1 MSSATN
7 SITKNAKDFFHFL
20 KETYLAWDRNDPF
33 AKSAI
38 IAYYT
43 LFSLPSLLMI
53 VTSIASAFVGAEAV
67 QGRIH
72 DEIARFISPE
82 VAVSIEEMIS
92 NVTLQNDNWI
102 TLIIS
107 IAALIYGATGVFF
120 QMKKTM
126 NTIWNV
132 TEKKQNFKRM
142 LINRAI
148 AFGMVLVLG
157 FMLLVAFVVT
167 VLLNIL
173 TDYLSNFAPEIT
185 IIFADALRFLI
196 SFLFIAGLFAA
207 IFKILPDVKMGY
219 KTTILGASITAI
231 LFLIGE
237 SLLGIYFSSSNPA
250 SVYGGAA
257 SIVLVLLWVNYTCL
271 ILFFGAEITVQY
283 ALVKKHR
290 IVPSSHAKLAHTEEM
305 EALREK
311 EQQLENDKKKALEL
325 ATNPK
330 EEPPL
335 NKPNSENSP

>member
-1 MSSATN
+1 MN
-7 SITKNAKDFFHFL
+7 SPKNPLLKKAFYLFQFL
-20 KETYLAWDRNDPF
+20 KKTYIEWDQNDPF

-53 VTSIASAFVGAEAV
+53 VTTIASAFVGPEAV

-82 VAVSIEEMIS
+82 VALSIEEIIS
-92 NVTLQNDNWI
+92 NVTLQNDNWL

-107 IAALIYGATGVFF
+107 IGALIYGATGVFF

-142 LINRAI
+142 LVNRAK

-157 FMLLVAFVVT
+157 FMLLIAFVVT
-167 VLLNIL
+167 IGLNLLTEYL
-173 TDYLSNFAPEIT
+173 TQFAPEAT
-185 IIFADALRFLI
+185 MIFADILRFLI
-196 SFLFIAGLFAA
+196 SFFFIGSLFAA
-207 IFKILPDVKMGY
+207 IFKILPDVIMGY
-219 KTTILGASITAI
+219 KTTVLGASITAV
-231 LFLIGE
+231 LFLIGQ
-237 SLLGIYFSSSNPA
+237 SLLGYYFSSSNPA

-257 SIVLVLLWVNYTCL
+257 SIVLILLWVNYTCL

-283 ALVKKHR
+283 ALVKRHK
-290 IVPSSHAKLAHTEEM
+290 IVPSAHAKLAHEE
-305 EALREK
+305 ELENLKEK
-311 EQQLENDKKKALEL
+311 EKQVEANKKKAIKL
-325 ATNPK
+325 ATNP
-330 EEPPL
+330 EEPK
-335 NKPNSENSP
+335 KPNSEPS

>member
-1 MSSATN
+1 MN
-7 SITKNAKDFFHFL
+7 KPKNPILRQGFTLFQFL
-20 KETYLAWDRNDPF
+20 KKTYVAWDRNDPF

-53 VTSIASAFVGAEAV
+53 VTSIASAFVGPEAV

-72 DEIARFISPE
+72 DEISRFISPE
-82 VAVSIEEMIS
+82 VAIAIEQMIGK
-92 NVTLQNDNWI
+92 VTLQNDNWI

-107 IAALIYGATGVFF
+107 IGALIYGATGVFF

-132 TEKKQNFKRM
+132 TEKNDNFKRM

-157 FMLLVAFVVT
+157 FMLLVAFVIT
-167 VLLNIL
+167 VLLNLL
-173 TDYLSNFAPEIT
+173 TDYLSQFAPTIT
-185 IIFADALRFLI
+185 VVFADALRFLI
-196 SFLFIAGLFAA
+196 SFAFIAGLFAA

-219 KTTILGASITAI
+219 KTTVLGASITAI
-231 LFLIGE
+231 LFLVGE
-237 SLLGIYFSSSNPA
+237 SILGYYFASSNPA

-257 SIVLVLLWVNYTCL
+257 SIVLILLWVNYTCL

-283 ALVKKHR
+283 ALIKKHK
-290 IVPSSHAKLAHTEEM
+290 IVPSSHAKLAHSEEM
-305 EALREK
+305 AALREK
-311 EQQLENDKKKALEL
+311 EKQIEADKKKAIEL
-325 ATNPK
+325 ATNP
-330 EEPPL
+330 EEPP
-335 NKPNSENSP
+335 KT

>member
-1 MSSATN
+1 MNNTRQG
-7 SITKNAKDFFHFL
+7 IFKKIKDFFKFL
-20 KETYLAWDRNDPF
+20 KTTYEAWDRNDPF
-33 AKSAI
+33 ARSAI

-53 VTSIASAFVGAEAV
+53 VTSIASAFVGAKAV

-82 VAVSIEEMIS
+82 VAKSIEEIIS
-92 NVTLQNDNWI
+92 NVTLENDNWI

-107 IAALIYGATGVFF
+107 IGALIYGATGVFF
-120 QMKKTM
+120 QMKKAM

-173 TDYLSNFAPEIT
+173 TDYFANFAPEVT
-185 IIFADALRFLI
+185 VIFADILRFLV
-196 SFLFIAGLFAA
+196 SFIFIAALFAA

-219 KTTILGASITAI
+219 KTTVLGASITAV

-237 SLLGIYFSSSNPA
+237 YVLGIYFSSSNPA

-283 ALVKKHR
+283 ALAKKHR
-290 IVPSSHAKLAHTEEM
+290 IVPSSHAELAHTEEM

-311 EQQLENDKKKALEL
+311 QKQLDADKKKAVEL
-325 ATNPK
+325 ATNP
-330 EEPPL
+330 EEDTSI
-335 NKPNSENSP
+335 N

>member
-1 MSSATN
+1 MN
-7 SITKNAKDFFHFL
+7 KPKNPILKKGFEFFIFM
-20 KETYLAWDRNDPF
+20 KNTYLAWDRNDPF

-53 VTSIASAFVGAEAV
+53 VTSIASTFVGTKAV

-72 DEIARFISPE
+72 DEIARFISPQ
-82 VAVSIEEMIS
+82 VAVSIEEMIG
-92 NVTLQNDNWI
+92 NVTLQDDNWI

-132 TEKKQNFKRM
+132 TEKNQNFKRM

-167 VLLNIL
+167 VLLNLL
-173 TDYLSNFAPEIT
+173 TDYLAQFAPVIT
-185 IIFADALRFLI
+185 VIFADALRFLI
-196 SFLFIAGLFAA
+196 SFIFIASLFAA

-219 KTTILGASITAI
+219 KTTVLGASITAI

-237 SLLGIYFSSSNPA
+237 SLLGYYFSSSNPA

-257 SIVLVLLWVNYTCL
+257 SIVLMLLWVNYTCL

-283 ALVKKHR
+283 ALVKKHK
-290 IVPSSHAKLAHTEEM
+290 IVPSKHAEFAHTEETK
-305 EALREK
+305 ALREK
-311 EQQLENDKKKALEL
+311 QKQLDADKKKAIEL
-325 ATNPK
+325 ATNPEDPK
-330 EEPPL
+330 NPT
-335 NKPNSENSP
+335 S